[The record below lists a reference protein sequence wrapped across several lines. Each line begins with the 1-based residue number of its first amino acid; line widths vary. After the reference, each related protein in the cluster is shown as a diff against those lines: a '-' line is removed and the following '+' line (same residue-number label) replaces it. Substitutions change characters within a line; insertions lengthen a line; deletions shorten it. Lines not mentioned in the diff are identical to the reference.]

1 MRMSQWPHRPPS
13 SADLPVERL
22 LAEAG
27 DDLVALRRHFHAQPE
42 LAFQEVQTAATIA
55 ERLTDLG
62 LEVRE
67 RVGKT
72 GVVARL
78 FGTGVG
84 PVVALRADIDGLPI
98 QEQSEAPYA
107 SRNSGVM
114 HACGHDGHIAILL
127 TVAKVLSG
135 LRSGFPG
142 EVRFIFQPAEE
153 VAGGAPAMLAD
164 GAFHDPRPEA
174 CFGLHLWNNLPAGQ
188 IGVRA
193 GPLFAH
199 TDEFGIVVNGTGGHG
214 AMPHQTVDPI
224 VVAAHLVTA
233 LQTMVSRETS
243 PLAPAVVTVG
253 SIHGGTAFNIVPPQV
268 ELRGTIRTF
277 TDELQAQM
285 KSRLEDLT
293 RGVTSGMR
301 ADYEFWYRSACPAV
315 VNDDEATAFALAVA
329 QQVFDPRQ
337 VVEPQQTMGGDDMSY
352 FLAEAPGTY
361 FLVGAANPAR
371 GIDAPHHH
379 PRFDL
384 DESAL
389 PVGARLLTEVALA
402 KLRS

>member
-1 MRMSQWPHRPPS
+1 
-13 SADLPVERL
+13 L

-27 DDLVALRRHFHAQPE
+27 QELVALRRHFHAHPE
-42 LAFQEVQTAATIA
+42 LSFQEVQTAATIA
-55 ERLTDLG
+55 ARLTDLG

-72 GVVARL
+72 GVVGRL
-78 FGTGVG
+78 IGSGDG
-84 PVVALRADIDGLPI
+84 PVIALRADIDGLPI
-98 QEQSEAPYA
+98 QEQNEAPYA
-107 SRNSGVM
+107 SQNPGVM

-127 TVAKVLSG
+127 TVARVLAE
-135 LRSGFPG
+135 LRERLPG
-142 EVRFIFQPAEE
+142 EVRFIFQPSEE
-153 VAGGAPAMLAD
+153 TAGGAPAMLAD
-164 GAFHDPRPEA
+164 GAFHAPKPTA
-174 CFGLHLWNNLPAGQ
+174 CFGLHLWNNLAAGQ
-188 IGVRA
+188 VGVRA

-199 TDEFGIVVNGTGGHG
+199 TDEFGIVVKGSGGHG

-224 VVAAHLVTA
+224 VVAAQLVTA
-233 LQTMVSRETS
+233 LQSMVSREAS
-243 PLAPAVVTVG
+243 PLEPAVVTVG
-253 SIHGGTAFNIVPPQV
+253 SIHGGTAFNIVPPEV
-268 ELRGTIRTF
+268 ELRGTVRTF

-285 KSRLEDLT
+285 KTRLEDLT

-315 VNDDEATAFALAVA
+315 VNDPEATAFAREVA
-329 QQVFDPRQ
+329 RRVFPEQQ

-361 FLVGAANPAR
+361 FLVGSANPAR
-371 GIDAPHHH
+371 GLDAPHHH

-402 KLRS
+402 ALRS